1 MKMPVA
7 GFSWHGY
14 AQNLESGLPR
24 SGRMPRIVRNHA
36 RWASASVVSW
46 SAQNRAWNH
55 DWNRGGGIV
64 AAWRGESDWAVE
76 WMLVCPSRGIWR
88 CYRAMSWLDDAN
100 KPAAGVVPE
109 PEHGLAATLRAV
121 ASALSHRM
129 ACRRRESP
137 SQRRR
142 QASSWS
148 CNRDEPVTVGERPS
162 HGLLTTAIIASA
174 SPAGQLMAGRLRLD
188 SARTPPRL

>member
-1 MKMPVA
+1 MDMPRTWRAAFLVV
-7 GFSWHGY
+7 GECP
-14 AQNLESGLPR
+14 ESCGIMHDGHQHPWCR
-24 SGRMPRIVRNHA
+24 GVPRIVRGIMTGI
-36 RWASASVVSW
+36 
-46 SAQNRAWNH
+46 
-55 DWNRGGGIV
+55 GGGIV

-162 HGLLTTAIIASA
+162 HGVLTTAIIASA